1 MALKP
6 GIEPE
11 ALILTSVHRSLGNNF
26 VPENCYLRKY
36 AVSYGVTVI
45 NSMKSK
51 SEVC

>member
-36 AVSYGVTVI
+36 AVRNVEI
-45 NSMKSK
+45 FKLKKSK
-51 SEVC
+51 WEEF